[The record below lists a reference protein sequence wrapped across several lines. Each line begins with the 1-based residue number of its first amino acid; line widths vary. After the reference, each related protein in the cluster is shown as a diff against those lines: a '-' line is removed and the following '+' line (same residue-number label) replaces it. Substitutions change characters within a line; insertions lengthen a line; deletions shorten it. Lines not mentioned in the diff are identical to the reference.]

1 MPYKLLLSEE
11 ISPAVRRIA
20 LEQLTRA
27 RKDLSAAKNIQ
38 EGVHRSRKCL
48 KRLRSLMRLA
58 RPIIGEEMFKR
69 ENRSYRDIGRAL
81 ARPRDAGALLET
93 LIKFEAREDMER
105 FQPLVQRLKHTIA
118 RDKQSFEAE
127 LEIIALSHIV
137 ETLDASIARWR
148 SLPLAGAEFEDLAHG
163 FAMSYERGRRS
174 LKVALSKNQS
184 FYLHE
189 WRKDVQQTW
198 RHMQILTLIWPED
211 IMPRI
216 RLAQEISRLM
226 GTEHDLSELLLYMKA
241 NKRIFKKD
249 PALKALRKPFRSV
262 IKTIQRDLCLHAAE
276 RGRRLYAI
284 EATALSDA
292 MTVYW
297 RTAQAMQPMPG
308 LVRAMAEIETTPLVK
323 LDEMRRVE
331 QQKRL
336 RRNATPGG
344 RAETRAKIELADDA
358 AAAEGDAPS
367 PPPETEEPAD
377 KAG

>member
-69 ENRSYRDIGRAL
+69 ENRNYRDIGRAL

-148 SLPLAGAEFEDLAHG
+148 TLPLDHAEFEQLAHG
-163 FAMSYERGRRS
+163 FAISYERGRKS

-189 WRKDVQQTW
+189 WRKDVQQSW

-241 NKRIFKKD
+241 NKKIFKKD
-249 PALKALRKPFRSV
+249 PALKALRKPFRAV

-276 RGRRLYAI
+276 RGRRLYAF
-284 EATALSDA
+284 EAQALSDA

-308 LVRAMAEIETTPLVK
+308 LVRAMASIETTPPVK
-323 LDEMRRVE
+323 LAEMRRAE
-331 QQKRL
+331 QQRRL
-336 RRNATPGG
+336 RQTATPDG
-344 RAETRAKIELADDA
+344 RVETSAKIAVVDDTPPG
-358 AAAEGDAPS
+358 EPDAPQT
-367 PPPETEEPAD
+367 PPEAEDQPD
-377 KAG
+377 KNG